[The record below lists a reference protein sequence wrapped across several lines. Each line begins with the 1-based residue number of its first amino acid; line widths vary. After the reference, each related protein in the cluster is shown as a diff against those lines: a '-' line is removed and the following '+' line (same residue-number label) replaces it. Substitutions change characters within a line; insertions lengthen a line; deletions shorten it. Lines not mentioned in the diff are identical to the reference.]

1 MSFIILV
8 ISIIRIYNQ
17 ISLCHKNIIKFII
30 IIINVINI
38 NTINNHIK
46 DIFVSKPNN
55 GFYKNSNDNPP
66 TAPI

>member
-30 IIINVINI
+30 IIINK
-38 NTINNHIK
+38 INNLIHK
-46 DIFVSKPNN
+46 NDTLVTSYKR

-66 TAPI
+66 IAPI